1 MDIILLVGIIIYLII
16 TAYTGYAAIE
26 KLKGNEL
33 SEEKRIQRYRFSF
46 LWNVVSGGVVMLLI
60 VMGPA
65 TLEETG
71 FRPIRFLQG
80 SHRYLVFATWI
91 LCGLLSA
98 VFIFQIAVFLMNPS
112 YRGSVSKQIEE
123 KTHSGK
129 VYVRVVNGL
138 IPRTRREKSYFVAT
152 ALAAGICEEI
162 VFRGFLL
169 YVLIRIFPELSPFL
183 LAALAGVCFGAAHFY
198 QGIKGVIK
206 TGLLGILFGFL
217 YISTGSLYLCM
228 AVHFLFDIS
237 AAFLCEEDKYEV

>member
-1 MDIILLVGIIIYLII
+1 MDIILFVGIIIYLII

-71 FRPIRFLQG
+71 FRPLRFLQG
-80 SHRYLVFATWI
+80 SHRYLMFGTWI

-98 VFIFQIAVFLMNPS
+98 VFIFQIAAFLINPS
-112 YRGSVSKQIEE
+112 YRGSVSKQIKE

-129 VYVRVVNGL
+129 VYDRVVNGL
-138 IPRTRREKSYFVAT
+138 IPRTRR
-152 ALAAGICEEI
+152 
-162 VFRGFLL
+162 
-169 YVLIRIFPELSPFL
+169 RIF
-183 LAALAGVCFGAAHFY
+183 
-198 QGIKGVIK
+198 
-206 TGLLGILFGFL
+206 T
-217 YISTGSLYLCM
+217 
-228 AVHFLFDIS
+228 
-237 AAFLCEEDKYEV
+237 

>member
-1 MDIILLVGIIIYLII
+1 MWGEEQWISFFCGHNHLFI
-16 TAYTGYAAIE
+16 TAYAGYAAIE

-33 SEEKRIQRYRFSF
+33 SEEKGIQRYRFSF

-65 TLEETG
+65 ALEETG

-80 SHRYLVFATWI
+80 SHRYLVFGTWI

-129 VYVRVVNGL
+129 VYDRVVNGL
-138 IPRTRREKSYFVAT
+138 IPRTRREKSCFTAT
-152 ALAAGICEEI
+152 ALAAGICEEM
-162 VFRGFLL
+162 VFR
-169 YVLIRIFPELSPFL
+169 
-183 LAALAGVCFGAAHFY
+183 
-198 QGIKGVIK
+198 
-206 TGLLGILFGFL
+206 GFL

>member
-1 MDIILLVGIIIYLII
+1 MDIILFVSVIVYLIV
-16 TAYTGYAAIE
+16 TAYAGYAAIE

-46 LWNVVSGGVVMLLI
+46 LWNVASGGVVMLLI

-65 TLEETG
+65 TLEETV
-71 FRPIRFLQG
+71 FRPISFLQG
-80 SHRYLVFATWI
+80 SHRYLAFGTWI
-91 LCGLLSA
+91 LCGLLGT
-98 VFIFQIAVFLMNPS
+98 VFIFQIAVFLINPT
-112 YRGSVSKQIEE
+112 YRDSVSKQIEE

-129 VYVRVVNGL
+129 VYDRVVNGL
-138 IPRTRREKSYFVAT
+138 IPRTRREKSYFTAT

-169 YVLIRIFPELSPFL
+169 YVLRRIFPELSPFL
-183 LAALAGVCFGAAHFY
+183 LAALAGTCFGAAHFY

>member
-1 MDIILLVGIIIYLII
+1 MGRKTMDIILFVGIIIYLII

-71 FRPIRFLQG
+71 FRPLRFLQG
-80 SHRYLVFATWI
+80 SHRYLMFGTWI

-98 VFIFQIAVFLMNPS
+98 VFIFQIAAFLINPS
-112 YRGSVSKQIEE
+112 YRGSVSKQIKE

-129 VYVRVVNGL
+129 VYDRVVNGL
-138 IPRTRREKSYFVAT
+138 IPRTRREKGYFTVT
-152 ALAAGICEEI
+152 ALAAGVCEEI

-169 YVLIRIFPELSPFL
+169 YLLGKIFLELSPFL
-183 LAALAGVCFGAAHFY
+183 W
-198 QGIKGVIK
+198 
-206 TGLLGILFGFL
+206 
-217 YISTGSLYLCM
+217 

-237 AAFLCEEDKYEV
+237 AAFLCEDKYEV

>member
-1 MDIILLVGIIIYLII
+1 MDIILFVGIIIYLII

-46 LWNVVSGGVVMLLI
+46 LWNVVSGGVIMLLI

-65 TLEETG
+65 ALEETG

-80 SHRYLVFATWI
+80 SHRYLMFGTWI

-129 VYVRVVNGL
+129 VYDRVVNGL

-169 YVLIRIFPELSPFL
+169 YVLRRIFPELPPFL

-237 AAFLCEEDKYEV
+237 AAFYVLSESRCA

>member
-1 MDIILLVGIIIYLII
+1 MDIILFVGIIIYLII

-46 LWNVVSGGVVMLLI
+46 LWNVVSGGA

-80 SHRYLVFATWI
+80 SHRYLVFGTWI

-129 VYVRVVNGL
+129 VYDRVVNGL

-183 LAALAGVCFGAAHFY
+183 LAALAGACFGAAHFY

>member
-1 MDIILLVGIIIYLII
+1 MDIILFAGIIIYLII

-169 YVLIRIFPELSPFL
+169 YVLIRIS
-183 LAALAGVCFGAAHFY
+183 HFMW
-198 QGIKGVIK
+198 
-206 TGLLGILFGFL
+206 TE
-217 YISTGSLYLCM
+217 SGSIIIRNR
-228 AVHFLFDIS
+228 DIYGN
-237 AAFLCEEDKYEV
+237 D

>member
-1 MDIILLVGIIIYLII
+1 
-16 TAYTGYAAIE
+16 
-26 KLKGNEL
+26 
-33 SEEKRIQRYRFSF
+33 
-46 LWNVVSGGVVMLLI
+46 MLLI

-80 SHRYLVFATWI
+80 SHRYLVFGTWI

-112 YRGSVSKQIEE
+112 YRGSVSKQIEK
-123 KTHSGK
+123 KTHPGK
-129 VYVRVVNGL
+129 VYDRVVNGL

-169 YVLIRIFPELSPFL
+169 YVLIRIS
-183 LAALAGVCFGAAHFY
+183 HFMW
-198 QGIKGVIK
+198 
-206 TGLLGILFGFL
+206 TE
-217 YISTGSLYLCM
+217 SGSIIIRNR
-228 AVHFLFDIS
+228 DIYGN
-237 AAFLCEEDKYEV
+237 D

>member
-1 MDIILLVGIIIYLII
+1 MDSMRPAECGIY
-16 TAYTGYAAIE
+16 
-26 KLKGNEL
+26 
-33 SEEKRIQRYRFSF
+33 FSNSCVF
-46 LWNVVSGGVVMLLI
+46 DKSV
-60 VMGPA
+60 
-65 TLEETG
+65 
-71 FRPIRFLQG
+71 LQG
-80 SHRYLVFATWI
+80 
-91 LCGLLSA
+91 LCFETDKG
-98 VFIFQIAVFLMNPS
+98 
-112 YRGSVSKQIEE
+112 

-129 VYVRVVNGL
+129 VYDRVVNGL

-183 LAALAGVCFGAAHFY
+183 LAALAGACFGAAHFY